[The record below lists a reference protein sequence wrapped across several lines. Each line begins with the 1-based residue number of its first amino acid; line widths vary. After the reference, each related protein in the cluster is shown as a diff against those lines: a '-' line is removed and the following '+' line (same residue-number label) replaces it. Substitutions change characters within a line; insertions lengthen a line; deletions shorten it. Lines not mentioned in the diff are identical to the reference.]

1 MRRRRRRAPLL
12 ANDADEDDVE
22 NDEAKAE
29 APPERL
35 QRARVQLVVLL
46 VGQALAHVERVL

>member
-46 VGQALAHVERVL
+46 VGQALAHVERML